1 MLPQNKDQVLLQ
13 NAAPPECPPQ
23 VLSQF
28 VDSPPPN
35 LAFLSPHQTLSSSHL
50 PLPTTQPY
58 FFSLLTQTHTPG
70 PHIYSSDSNSDF
82 APLLY
87 SSRPR
92 SSPSPHSTSPS
103 KYQVCPSPPLT
114 RSSSLSQLQSSS
126 PHSYQSSSCLQD
138 FQSSAITSPSPT
150 SPSPEIPSTE
160 QAWQGPP
167 SRSIRSS
174 GVAGE
179 CVPSKVD
186 PAEFKDVEA
195 LAQALVDHV
204 GRRRIAQDLKLEFLQ
219 HMWLGTTGRAPVL
232 EYPICLV
239 CLQLRTLSCPNPK
252 YKTIPQL
259 LAFPQLLPC
268 AQPQESGRLRLGIGF
283 SLRLSQHQAKA
294 LHLLP
299 KKSTEGVESQ
309 EEALQSQKPA
319 TQTSVQ
325 IAGKSFQSGSLR
337 SVDLQSPKPSQCFR
351 SLLQE
356 TRQATASPK
365 PRPSVSKRSVPLKSI
380 LRKSSS

>member
-23 VLSQF
+23 VFSQF

-35 LAFLSPHQTLSSSHL
+35 LASLSPHQTLPSSHL
-50 PLPTTQPY
+50 PLPTTTQAY
-58 FFSLLTQTHTPG
+58 FFSPLTQTLTPG

-138 FQSSAITSPSPT
+138 FQSSTITSPSPT

-174 GVAGE
+174 GVAGG
-179 CVPSKVD
+179 CVPSKVA
-186 PAEFKDVEA
+186 PAEFKDIEA
-195 LAQALVDHV
+195 LTQALVDHV
-204 GRRRIAQDLKLEFLQ
+204 GHHRIQGDLKLELLQ
-219 HMWLGTTGRAPVL
+219 RMWLGTTGPAPVL

-239 CLQLRTLSCPNPK
+239 CLQLRTPSCPTSK
-252 YKTIPQL
+252 YKTIPRL
-259 LAFPQLLPC
+259 LAFPKLCVQGL
-268 AQPQESGRLRLGIGF
+268 ESGCLQMGIGF
-283 SLRLSQHQAKA
+283 SLHLSRRQAKD
-294 LHLLP
+294 LHLLL
-299 KKSTEGVESQ
+299 KKCPTGVESQ
-309 EEALQSQKPA
+309 EEASHSQKPA
-319 TQTSVQ
+319 SQASV
-325 IAGKSFQSGSLR
+325 ISGTSFQAGSLQ
-337 SVDLQSPKPSQCFR
+337 SVDLQSPKPSQCSR

-365 PRPSVSKRSVPLKSI
+365 PRSSVSKRSVPLKSI

>member
-1 MLPQNKDQVLLQ
+1 MLPQNKNQVLLQ
-13 NAAPPECPPQ
+13 NAVPPESPPQ

-35 LAFLSPHQTLSSSHL
+35 LASLSPHQTLPSSHL
-50 PLPTTQPY
+50 PLPTTTQAY

-92 SSPSPHSTSPS
+92 SSPYPHSTSPS

-114 RSSSLSQLQSSS
+114 RSSS

-138 FQSSAITSPSPT
+138 FQSSTITSPSPT
-150 SPSPEIPSTE
+150 SPSPEILSNE

-167 SRSIRSS
+167 SRSIRSF
-174 GVAGE
+174 GVAGG

-195 LAQALVDHV
+195 LAQALADHV

-219 HMWLGTTGRAPVL
+219 HMWLGTTGQAPVL

-239 CLQLRTLSCPNPK
+239 CLQIRTLSCPNPK
-252 YKTIPQL
+252 YKIIPRL

-268 AQPQESGRLRLGIGF
+268 AQPQESGRSRLGIGF
-283 SLRLSQHQAKA
+283 GLRLSRHQAKA

-325 IAGKSFQSGSLR
+325 IDGTSFQGGSLR
-337 SVDLQSPKPSQCFR
+337 SVDLQSPKPSRCSR

-356 TRQATASPK
+356 TRQATAFPK
-365 PRPSVSKRSVPLKSI
+365 PRPSVSNRSVPLKSI